1 MNMGELKVKIQ
12 KILILSN
19 VGFDS
24 TNTMLWELYFEGLHL
39 TQNNH
44 DMGANWV
51 ILQLCKPLLPHP
63 MKVMKVYNLAIR
75 PLF

>member
-1 MNMGELKVKIQ
+1 
-12 KILILSN
+12 
-19 VGFDS
+19 
-24 TNTMLWELYFEGLHL
+24 MLWELYFEGLHL